1 MFALGAAQLDLEKQL
16 ITIGNR
22 TVFLQ
27 RKPYLVLLYLIENRH
42 RMVHRRELLDRFWD
56 GKEVYDQSLSKA
68 VGSIR
73 KALGDSA
80 GELIETRWGLG
91 YRYIGPFVE
100 LPASNPQPA
109 LEPQADAAASE
120 ANRPANGAPTLATAL
135 KSASLPH
142 DSALPPLAPRS
153 PWTADFS
160 WQTAL
165 ALVLVAATAVAL
177 TAFVLHRRQ
186 LARRHDASL
195 ASVHSVAVLPFTAAS
210 DDLEG
215 QYIGLELADTVASRL
230 SSLPLLNV
238 RSSSTVRSVV
248 GLDADPR
255 LAGRKLEVQ
264 ALVTGE
270 IREGANGSVVSVH
283 LLDGATGAS
292 RWSGTFAASS
302 AGLIHTEDAI
312 AQQLSENL
320 VPQSALSALRPSTG
334 DTNDAEA
341 YSDYMKAKF
350 FATTR
355 TYSSLEKAVAL
366 LKAATTRDPNYAR
379 AWAALAEDYSL
390 EGFYSYVAP
399 AEAYPR
405 AKEAAH
411 RALSLDNSLLEAH
424 VSLMSILTDYDWDWN
439 GSEREFHAAI
449 AIDPNYAVAYQYYG
463 YTLLAM
469 GRGEEALVAMKQA
482 AEIDPVSPSVQT
494 SLAWGYYQM
503 RKGQQT
509 VEQCRKVLDLYPD
522 YVPAHQL
529 LGLAYSLLGQ
539 DQPALAELRHA
550 GALEPANTM
559 NPLFIDYVLAR
570 AGRSAEA
577 SRNLDDL
584 VSKSGNSFIQDYL
597 VAAAW
602 AAMGDDKKA
611 DNFLDRALEVRSN
624 WLINLHYDPRFDTLR
639 SDPRFKAILDR
650 VGPSSAAT
658 TLAQR

>member
-1 MFALGAAQLDLEKQL
+1 MFALGAAQLDVEKQL
-16 ITIGNR
+16 ITLGDR

-73 KALGDSA
+73 KALGDST

-100 LPASNPQPA
+100 LPATGPH
-109 LEPQADAAASE
+109 LVTEPRASAAHTARESGRSSAGE
-120 ANRPANGAPTLATAL
+120 AAGISPE
-135 KSASLPH
+135 SASFPREPAVAG
-142 DSALPPLAPRS
+142 SAWA
-153 PWTADFS
+153 AHFS
-160 WQTAL
+160 WQSAL
-165 ALVLVAATAVAL
+165 ALILVALTAVAL

-186 LARRHDASL
+186 LARRRDATV
-195 ASVHSVAVLPFTAAS
+195 AAVHSLAVLPFTAAA

-215 QYIGLELADTVASRL
+215 QYLGLELADTVASRL
-230 SSLPLLNV
+230 SSLPQLNV
-238 RSSSTVRSVV
+238 RSSATVRSVV
-248 GLDADPR
+248 GLEADPR
-255 LAGRKLEVQ
+255 AAGKKLEVR

-270 IREGANGSVVSVH
+270 VREAANGSVVSVH

-292 RWSGTFAASS
+292 RWSGTFTTSS
-302 AGLIHTEDAI
+302 ADLIHTEDAI
-312 AQQLSENL
+312 AQQLSEIL
-320 VPQSALSALRPSTG
+320 APQSASTALRPSTG

-341 YSDYMKAKF
+341 YSDYMKARF

-355 TYSSLEKAVAL
+355 THSSLEKAIAL
-366 LKAATTRDPNYAR
+366 LKAATGRDPGYAR

-399 AEAYPR
+399 GDTYPR
-405 AKEAAH
+405 AREAALK
-411 RALSLDNSLLEAH
+411 ALSLDNSLLEAH

-469 GRGEEALVAMKQA
+469 GRGAEALVAMKQA

-494 SLAWGYYQM
+494 SLAWAEYQLRM
-503 RKGQQT
+503 NREAA
-509 VEQCRKVLDLYPD
+509 EQCRKVLDLYPD

-529 LGLAYSLLGQ
+529 LGLTYSLLGQ
-539 DQPALAELRHA
+539 DQAALAELRHS
-550 GALEPANTM
+550 GALEPTNTM
-559 NPLFIDYVLAR
+559 NPLFIDYILAR
-570 AGRSAEA
+570 AGRAAEA
-577 SRNLDDL
+577 SRNLDDIA
-584 VSKSGNSFIQDYL
+584 SRSGNAFIQDYL

-602 AAMGDDKKA
+602 AAIGDRQRAED
-611 DNFLDRALEVRSN
+611 FLNRALEVRSN

-639 SDPRFKAILDR
+639 SDARFQTILDR
-650 VGPSSAAT
+650 VGPSPAPT
-658 TLAQR
+658 VLAQR

>member
-1 MFALGAAQLDLEKQL
+1 MFALGAAQLDVEKQL
-16 ITIGNR
+16 ITLGNR
-22 TVFLQ
+22 TVSLQ

-73 KALGDSA
+73 KALGDSE

-100 LPASNPQPA
+100 LPAANSQLA
-109 LEPQADAAASE
+109 AEPRAESSAAARDAQPS
-120 ANRPANGAPTLATAL
+120 NGVPAPAPVLE
-135 KSASLPH
+135 SAGS
-142 DSALPPLAPRS
+142 SAAPPAPGPPRAAYF
-153 PWTADFS
+153 T
-160 WQTAL
+160 WQSAL

-195 ASVHSVAVLPFTAAS
+195 ASVHSVAVLPFTAAG

-215 QYIGLELADTVASRL
+215 QYLGLELADTVASRL
-230 SSLPLLNV
+230 SSLPQLNV

-264 ALVTGE
+264 ALVTGQV
-270 IREGANGSVVSVH
+270 RQGDRGSVVSVH
-283 LLDGATGAS
+283 LLDGATGAI
-292 RWSGTFAASS
+292 RWSGTFTASS
-302 AGLIHTEDAI
+302 TDLIHTEDAI

-350 FATTR
+350 FATPR
-355 TYSSLEKAVAL
+355 TYSSLEKAIAL
-366 LKAATTRDPNYAR
+366 LKAATTRDPGYAR

-399 AEAYPR
+399 ADAYPR
-405 AKEAAH
+405 AREAAL

-494 SLAWGYYQM
+494 SLAWGYYQLRM
-503 RKGQQT
+503 NQQT

-539 DQPALAELRHA
+539 DQPALAELRRA

-577 SRNLDDL
+577 SRNLDGL
-584 VSKSGNSFIQDYL
+584 VSKSGTSFIQDYL

-602 AAMGDDKKA
+602 AAIGDQRKA
-611 DNFLDRALEVRSN
+611 EDFLNRALEVRSN

-639 SDPRFKAILDR
+639 SQPRFQAILDR
-650 VGPSSAAT
+650 VGPPSPT
-658 TLAQR
+658 TDLAQR